1 MPPVPQAARQ
11 QRRLALYAL
20 LLCALAITAAV
31 ISFAM
36 GNWLGIVWVLMT
48 GLSSNMAW
56 YYHRRAKAQ
65 ESAARDAGHGAGDR
79 PAA

>member
-1 MPPVPQAARQ
+1 MPSPSPTQ

-20 LLCALAITAAV
+20 ALCALTIVAAV
-31 ISFAM
+31 ISFAS

-56 YYHRRAKAQ
+56 YYHRRAKRDGATGR
-65 ESAARDAGHGAGDR
+65 ARPTA
-79 PAA
+79 